1 MHLHLTHLEMTCRVY
16 PDMLPAGIRC
26 TPRINWRCSLAVERA
41 MLLPM
46 VSRERPFRARDL
58 AFADAM
64 EDRVE
69 FLNGLQR

>member
-1 MHLHLTHLEMTCRVY
+1 
-16 PDMLPAGIRC
+16 
-26 TPRINWRCSLAVERA
+26 